1 MRITEAARRRRSLY
15 LLSLDSG
22 ETVEMDVRT
31 FDDSPYGVGG
41 EISPEQLAALLAL
54 SRYNRAYD
62 RALYLLGLRDYAC
75 REMEKKLL
83 TEVDPDTAARVVER
97 LQELGLLDDERYAE
111 NAAHSM
117 SRYKQYPR
125 RRVEQELRRR
135 GVEPETARTAAEG
148 LDTEDLQLALAL
160 IRKKYYN
167 KLNSLEERQRVAAA
181 LGRRGFSYGVI
192 RRAMEAFAAGQDMDS
207 EEFEEIWP

>member
-62 RALYLLGLRDYAC
+62 RALYQLGLRDYAC
-75 REMEKKLL
+75 REIEKKLL

-135 GVEPETARTAAEG
+135 GVEPDTARTVAEG